1 MLALVVGATVAAA
14 MLSVYYDAGVKMR
27 RELRAYGAN
36 VMLAPSE
43 GSRFIDQTSIRS
55 LNSGNWDAEVAG
67 AAPYLYVVATCKA
80 GGTEAVRVIVA
91 GLDFN
96 QALKVSPWWKI
107 NGIWPENSGVSEKE
121 GSQTFSPDKI
131 GLGQSCVVGSELA
144 KQLGLS
150 SGGKLTLSYGE
161 PESATPEESKAKG
174 SGTSPATISA
184 SETVPVDKAS
194 PAPDQPAAAAQAK
207 VRTYSISGIVT
218 TGGPEDGQIMMPLAA
233 AQDLSSLNGKLSAVA
248 ISVLGRESSVE
259 SFARQVDSRIPSARA
274 DLVRQI
280 SENEGRVLGKLR
292 LTMLLVTL
300 LILIAASLSVAT
312 TLTALVID
320 RQKEI
325 GTMKAI
331 GARENTLLRQFLFE
345 LGTFGV
351 TGGIIGYLAGIVLAQ
366 PIGRS
371 MFQSSITPR
380 AAVFVVVVVISVAVA
395 AVSGIIPLRRIK
407 KLQPA
412 VILRG
417 E

>member
-1 MLALVVGATVAAA
+1 SPDKVGVEGPCVVGA
-14 MLSVYYDAGVKMR
+14 D
-27 RELRAYGAN
+27 
-36 VMLAPSE
+36 
-43 GSRFIDQTSIRS
+43 
-55 LNSGNWDAEVAG
+55 
-67 AAPYLYVVATCKA
+67 
-80 GGTEAVRVIVA
+80 
-91 GLDFN
+91 
-96 QALKVSPWWKI
+96 
-107 NGIWPENSGVSEKE
+107 
-121 GSQTFSPDKI
+121 
-131 GLGQSCVVGSELA
+131 LA

-150 SGGKLTLSYGE
+150 SGGKLTLSYGDSG
-161 PESATPEESKAKG
+161 SATPEESKAKG
-174 SGTSPATISA
+174 SGTTPATIS
-184 SETVPVDKAS
+184 TPGTKPGDKTS
-194 PAPDQPAAAAQAK
+194 SGTDRPLAATEAK

-248 ISVLGRESSVE
+248 ISALGGESSVE

-312 TLTALVID
+312 TLTALVMD

-345 LGTFGV
+345 LGTLGV

-371 MFQSSITPR
+371 MFQSSIAPR
-380 AAVFVVVVVISVAVA
+380 VAVFGIVVVISVAVA

-407 KLQPA
+407 NLQPA